1 MRKNKDKKTQE
12 NTQKHFNWRFAML
25 GVLFVVFAV
34 YSFFTIINQ
43 QAQITTKTDNLDEIQ
58 QSIAVQDDKN
68 ENLKNA
74 YEIISHLD
82 GSSNLE
88 NYQEGLKYIERV
100 ARDEYDYA
108 YKGERIFINIAGD

>member
-1 MRKNKDKKTQE
+1 MRKNKDKNTQK
-12 NTQKHFNWRFAML
+12 NAQKHFNWRFAVL
-25 GVLFVVFAV
+25 GVLFAVFAV

-58 QSIAVQDDKN
+58 QNIEVQDDKN
-68 ENLKNA
+68 ENIKSV
-74 YEIISHLD
+74 YEIVSHLD
-82 GSSNLE
+82 GSSDIE

-100 ARDEYDYA
+100 ARDEFDYA